1 MSTESI
7 LNRAIELIERDLNTI
22 AKVVESGEALD
33 RNESQKLSDYTKTLI
48 SVSKNERD
56 ISKLESLNNISDE
69 ELEKLAAEALKELGD
84 VE

>member
-69 ELEKLAAEALKELGD
+69 ELEKLAAEALKELNHA
-84 VE
+84 E

>member
-84 VE
+84 AE